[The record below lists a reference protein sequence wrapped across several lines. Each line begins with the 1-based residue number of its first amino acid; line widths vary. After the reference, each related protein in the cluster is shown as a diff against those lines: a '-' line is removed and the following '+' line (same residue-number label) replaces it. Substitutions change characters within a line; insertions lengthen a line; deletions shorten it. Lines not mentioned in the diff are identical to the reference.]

1 LAGVK
6 SGTDLGHF
14 IDLNNNPPERRQTM
28 SFELKFKAGRPLIA
42 LTLSLGLLGALA
54 TGPIHAQSAYPNRAI
69 SMIVPFPPGVVD
81 SKARVIAAKVSE
93 FLGQP
98 IAVENRS
105 GAGQRLGT
113 QLLAQAPKDG
123 YTIGV
128 ITQAGAVM
136 APVLDPKLR
145 YDALKDFQ
153 YLTLGYSSYF
163 IFATHPKSGFTTL
176 RQFLDRAKANPGQ
189 LKFSSSGLGTAY
201 HVWSEALMSAAGVK
215 LLHIPYRGAAQA
227 EQDLAAGQ
235 VDVMLTSAGSMPR
248 VKQGLL
254 VAMGVSADQRLPHMQ
269 QVPTLKEQGV
279 NFSITSWLGF
289 AAPAGIPAAALERL
303 NAAFK
308 AALASPDVIKK
319 VGADGSEVRYTTP
332 ADFTRKVEREIVLVR
347 DINKTLKLTLD

>member
-1 LAGVK
+1 MPCNLPFTAPRALV
-6 SGTDLGHF
+6 
-14 IDLNNNPPERRQTM
+14 
-28 SFELKFKAGRPLIA
+28 A
-42 LTLSLGLLGALA
+42 LTASLGLFAA
-54 TGPIHAQSAYPNRAI
+54 FAAGPSHAQSAYPNRAI
-69 SMIVPFPPGVVD
+69 NMIVPFPPGVVD
-81 SKARVIAAKVSE
+81 SKARIIAAKVSE
-93 FLGQP
+93 LIGQP

-145 YDALKDFQ
+145 YDALKDFH

-163 IFATHPKSGFTTL
+163 IFATHPKSGFNTL

-201 HVWSEALMSAAGVK
+201 HVWSEALMSAAGVQ
-215 LLHIPYRGAAQA
+215 LLHVPYRGAAQA

-235 VDVMLTSAGSMPR
+235 IDVMLTSAGSMPR
-248 VKQGLL
+248 VDKGLL
-254 VAMGVSADQRLPHMQ
+254 IAMGVTADQRLPHMQ

-289 AAPAGIPAAALERL
+289 AAPAGIPPAVLERL

-308 AALASPDVIKK
+308 GALESPDVIAKL
-319 VGADGSEVRYTTP
+319 GADGSEVRYTPP
-332 ADFTRKVEREIVLVR
+332 AEFTRMVEREIALVR
-347 DINKTLKLTLD
+347 DINNTLKLTLD